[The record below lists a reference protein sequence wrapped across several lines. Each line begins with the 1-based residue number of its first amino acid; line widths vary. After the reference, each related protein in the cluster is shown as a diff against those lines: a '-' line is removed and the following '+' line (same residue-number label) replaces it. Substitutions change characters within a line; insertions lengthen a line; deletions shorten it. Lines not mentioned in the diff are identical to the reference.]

1 VYYAAKR
8 HEAEEICGDIDI
20 FALVQATKRQNLGT
34 SITFDTILRRMGD
47 GQLFITGFANAT
59 PFTATICTAVHDAV
73 AIGLEG
79 P

>member
-34 SITFDTILRRMGD
+34 SITFDTILRKSLACRS
-47 GQLFITGFANAT
+47 LAFVLTR
-59 PFTATICTAVHDAV
+59 C
-73 AIGLEG
+73 
-79 P
+79 